1 MCFTDN
7 YCSTVREELIAQF
20 RVLIEKD
27 GFLQDQKEDQPRTE
41 AYLRRFLR
49 AGSWDPE
56 RSLEVLRAYS
66 SLGAEYTNYISRALP
81 TKSETEIF
89 QNSFHLQVAGWT
101 ACGKVTSTQ

>member
-27 GFLQDQKEDQPRTE
+27 GFLRDQKEDQPRTE

-66 SLGAEYTNYISRALP
+66 SLGAEYTNYVSRALP
-81 TKSETEIF
+81 TK
-89 QNSFHLQVAGWT
+89 
-101 ACGKVTSTQ
+101 